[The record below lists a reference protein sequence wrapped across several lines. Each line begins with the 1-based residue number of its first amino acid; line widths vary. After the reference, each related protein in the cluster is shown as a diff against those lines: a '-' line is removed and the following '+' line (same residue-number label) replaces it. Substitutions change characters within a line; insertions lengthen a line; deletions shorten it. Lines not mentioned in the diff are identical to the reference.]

1 MFCFATIGSCFF
13 FALEIQ
19 EELLR
24 SVGGRE
30 IGFVILDFMD
40 VVIAR
45 GWATDH
51 AVEPQLLEGW
61 RGDVTTRRRERSRL
75 QRKTSLVTSA
85 LEGIFELENME
96 NRFMTFLHCCCNL
109 LHFC

>member
-1 MFCFATIGSCFF
+1 MLKRTIYCFIWRKSDVLLCHYWELVS
-13 FALEIQ
+13 FAEIQ

-30 IGFVILDFMD
+30 IGFAILDFMD
-40 VVIAR
+40 VIAR

-61 RGDVTTRRRERSRL
+61 RGMSEPD
-75 QRKTSLVTSA
+75 A
-85 LEGIFELENME
+85 EN
-96 NRFMTFLHCCCNL
+96 FSF
-109 LHFC
+109 

>member
-1 MFCFATIGSCFF
+1 MLKRTIYCFIWRKSDVLLCHYWELFF

-96 NRFMTFLHCCCNL
+96 IGS
-109 LHFC
+109 

>member
-24 SVGGRE
+24 SVGGHE
-30 IGFVILDFMD
+30 IGVAILDFMD

-51 AVEPQLLEGW
+51 AV
-61 RGDVTTRRRERSRL
+61 DRL

-85 LEGIFELENME
+85 LERNF
-96 NRFMTFLHCCCNL
+96 
-109 LHFC
+109 